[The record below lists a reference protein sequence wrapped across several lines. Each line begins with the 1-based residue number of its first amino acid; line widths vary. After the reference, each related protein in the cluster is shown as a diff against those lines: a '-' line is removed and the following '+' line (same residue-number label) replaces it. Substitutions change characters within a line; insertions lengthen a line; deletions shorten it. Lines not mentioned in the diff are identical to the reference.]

1 MNSSSELVTPETV
14 SLESLRDL
22 FDAAMMDATLDEDN
36 GSIRLKEDIMCRVS
50 LHESKERIGLI
61 AFYGIKEDAQRIDR
75 LELVNRINDQFL
87 MIRAC
92 IEDDGDLCFDY
103 TIVLKGGVTRKQ
115 IAHSARNF
123 IKLVPKAVS
132 ECDEDGIVE

>member
-1 MNSSSELVTPETV
+1 MNPHAELVTPDTV
-14 SLESLRDL
+14 SLELLRDL
-22 FDAAMMDATLDEDN
+22 FDAAMMDATLDDEN
-36 GSIRLKEDIMCRVS
+36 GSIRLREDILCRVS
-50 LHESKERIGLI
+50 LHDSKERIGLI